1 MEISLEKA
9 QLISELEEKIA
20 NNAYNKY
27 NNYGRGGWYR
37 YPINYKDVHDGKEY
51 KWDTRAVYVN
61 SDVVESMRYDFGEN
75 QLYIGYALEEVL
87 DYLETRYHLDFTELE
102 KKESAKFHTD
112 EDDNNRTVSHRSPAI
127 NSSARIVDISS
138 KECNH
143 GT

>member
-20 NNAYNKY
+20 NNTY
-27 NNYGRGGWYR
+27 NNHNNHGRGGWYR

-102 KKESAKFHTD
+102 KKELAKFHTD
-112 EDDNNRTVSHRSPAI
+112 EDD
-127 NSSARIVDISS
+127 DD
-138 KECNH
+138 
-143 GT
+143 

>member
-20 NNAYNKY
+20 NNTYNKH
-27 NNYGRGGWYR
+27 N
-37 YPINYKDVHDGKEY
+37 

-102 KKESAKFHTD
+102 KKELAKFHTD
-112 EDDNNRTVSHRSPAI
+112 EDD
-127 NSSARIVDISS
+127 DD
-138 KECNH
+138 
-143 GT
+143 